1 MELIENGLNSEESG
15 TRLSSKDLSIQ
26 GLKLWLNHNKL
37 YNLLYLVQNN
47 NL

>member
-26 GLKLWLNHNKL
+26 GLKLDNIMI
-37 YNLLYLVQNN
+37 YNIYYI
-47 NL
+47 